1 MGLASL
7 LPADLVVL
15 LRKALKRDIVT
26 RVRTMESL
34 LAWIQGAPP
43 QMDDGAP
50 YELLSV
56 EERCEALALML
67 PCWSHLFPR
76 LALSPSQRVRLL
88 TLQVHAALLEFPT
101 PSPDSSCIRDEL
113 LSSTYMDSIIGF
125 WAVLSYDTSRTV
137 GRLGLQPVS
146 YTHLTLPTI
155 CSV

>member
-1 MGLASL
+1 MTLKTGKSSERKKLSKKERKQLAKKKAYVPPPKPPKPPPFPLDSMGLASL

-56 EERCEALALML
+56 EERCEALA
-67 PCWSHLFPR
+67 
-76 LALSPSQRVRLL
+76 
-88 TLQVHAALLEFPT
+88 
-101 PSPDSSCIRDEL
+101 
-113 LSSTYMDSIIGF
+113 
-125 WAVLSYDTSRTV
+125 
-137 GRLGLQPVS
+137 PVS
-146 YTHLTLPTI
+146 YTHLTLPTKA
-155 CSV
+155 